1 MCILYCLNRDV
12 EYTRVYLPTYL
23 PTYLTIPY
31 LFCFLSRYLPSF
43 DGRLDRCFMFEL
55 GLFDFYHLVQGIVM
69 VYQLTCTE
77 STWVGR

>member
-1 MCILYCLNRDV
+1 M
-12 EYTRVYLPTYL
+12 EYTHAYL

-31 LFCFLSRYLPSF
+31 LFFVFRSRWF
-43 DGRLDRCFMFEL
+43 NGRLDRCFMFEL

-69 VYQLTCTE
+69 VYQLTWTY